1 MSNEA
6 VVNIP
11 IAKLKAFPGH
21 PFKVVDDEEMMH
33 LAENIRHAGVL
44 TPILVR
50 KSGKDS
56 WQIISGH
63 RRKHACELCGRLEIP
78 AIEMEVDDDQATV
91 MMVDSN
97 FQRER
102 VLPSEKAKSYKMK
115 YEAIKHQGKRRD
127 ITSDHDEQKL
137 LGRSS
142 RDQLAETSPDS
153 AVTISRYLRLNE
165 LIPELMELVDLG
177 TVAVTPAVELSYLPE
192 HAQRYV
198 VKLID
203 EEQVSPSR
211 SQGMQLHTYANDRM
225 LTEEAIRN
233 VLLAEKKPDRWRLAL
248 SINKVSKYF
257 PTSYSPEQME
267 ATIIRLLESWHKQK
281 SKRKGKQ
288 ENAVQE

>member
-11 IAKLKAFPGH
+11 IAKLKTFPGH
-21 PFKVVDDEEMMH
+21 PYKVTDDEEMLG

-50 KSGKDS
+50 KVGKDS

-63 RRKHACELCGRLEIP
+63 RRTHACKLCGRTEIP
-78 AIEMEVDDDQATV
+78 AIEMDVDDDQATV

-97 FQRER
+97 FQREKI
-102 VLPSEKAKSYKMK
+102 LPSEKARSYRMK

-137 LGRSS
+137 LGMSA
-142 RDQLAETSPDS
+142 RDKLAETSPDS
-153 AVTISRYLRLNE
+153 SVTICRYLRLNE
-165 LIPELMELVDLG
+165 LIPELLELVDLG

-198 VKLID
+198 VRLID
-203 EEQVSPSR
+203 EEQISPSR
-211 SQGMQLHTYANDRM
+211 SQGMQLHTYAKDRM
-225 LTEEAIRN
+225 LTEEVIRN
-233 VLLAEKKPDRWRLAL
+233 VLLEEKKPDRWRLAL

-267 ATIIRLLESWHKQK
+267 ATILRLLESWYKQQTNK
-281 SKRKGKQ
+281 QSMRRKQ
-288 ENAVQE
+288 SR